1 MQISRILLS
10 GFQIAVAV
18 TVVMSTGAAQTTR
31 SAQRLPATESAEATG
46 FDRAQSAALFVGV
59 RYFTHDETLAEVRY
73 AVDDAVDLAFV
84 FALDRNVRLVDAGR
98 VVLALSGEPQK
109 PESQQKLDALRAAGA
124 TIREAGETDILAL
137 LERQSRSV
145 RKKGILIVS
154 ISTHG
159 FNADGLHYLLDPH
172 KVAGEAP
179 PYLGQLRES
188 TQLWYGVILPTNQ
201 AIERLELVDRGQ
213 AGTKQISVWMS
224 SRNVLYLDFDGRV
237 VGIARG
243 DGSTGEVTFGLV
255 VKK

>member
-46 FDRAQSAALFVGV
+46 FDRAQAAALFVGV

-145 RKKGILIVS
+145 RKKGILIVR

-159 FNADGLHYLLDPH
+159 FNADGLH
-172 KVAGEAP
+172 
-179 PYLGQLRES
+179 
-188 TQLWYGVILPTNQ
+188 
-201 AIERLELVDRGQ
+201 
-213 AGTKQISVWMS
+213 
-224 SRNVLYLDFDGRV
+224 
-237 VGIARG
+237 
-243 DGSTGEVTFGLV
+243 
-255 VKK
+255 